1 MNWTEGNLSRHSRGR
16 QRNELLTRQKQHFAK
31 VRNNLLKSDVKRS
44 PVSISFLGTQY
55 SRDLKRRDD
64 SSSAAYKQPSSPL
77 LTEKRNRARSSLD
90 NPDNQSSTREKRR
103 RLLDKADWVGLNL
116 QQPIDITFPGQ
127 LQASAGSRWSKV
139 GRPRVR
145 MLRKYR
151 EDSRTPRLGAAHN
164 SHGPSLKIQI
174 GSQET
179 LPNTSISSQSNSD
192 IKRYSL
198 VPQPITGLPRRKSNL
213 TSSPEPSQT
222 RRPYVV
228 SRDSQLPQVPKG
240 ERHGIAGGHQGGA
253 YRNAVK
259 KSLFPE
265 EPTHVVYSSSII
277 HEPTPLRANY
287 FTVLRWT
294 PSGSDDQG
302 SMQVEIDRPLR
313 PIPSSQEADEE
324 IWKNWVS
331 TSSMIQPV
339 SASANSPIAI
349 SSVSS
354 RAGGLPSHL
363 QRRLP
368 SYDISSEAGLSTN
381 YPPQEPNI
389 DDQAPQAKIHESHHQ
404 SPEEKPGHSKIKTQ
418 PPDDDAVWM
427 KFALSDNSDEL
438 EARVFAE
445 AAFQAA
451 AELRPSDTST
461 SFNDAAET
469 IATHGSNPASNEDQ
483 DESTSFG
490 YSDESHV
497 ATDGTVASESVLSN
511 IATVGST
518 IQMESEPRFRFAQ
531 PRAFVGK
538 FADSNVATTGGSRLV
553 SHSKKRRGRPRK
565 RAVDGRANIRRLPD
579 FDGDPI
585 EEFED
590 D

>member
-31 VRNNLLKSDVKRS
+31 VRNNTLKSDVKRS

-55 SRDLKRRDD
+55 SRDLKRRDG
-64 SSSAAYKQPSSPL
+64 SSSAVYRSPSSPL
-77 LTEKRNRARSSLD
+77 LAEKRKRARSSLD
-90 NPDNQSSTREKRR
+90 GLDHQSSTQEKRK
-103 RLLDKADWVGLNL
+103 RLLEKADWVGLNL

-127 LQASAGSRWSKV
+127 LQTSAGSRWSKV
-139 GRPRVR
+139 ERPRVR
-145 MLRKYR
+145 MTRKHR
-151 EDSRTPRLGAAHN
+151 EDMPRLGVAHN
-164 SHGPSLKIQI
+164 SRGSFLKIQI
-174 GSQET
+174 GTREILS
-179 LPNTSISSQSNSD
+179 NTSISSQSK

-198 VPQPITGLPRRKSNL
+198 IPQPITGLPRGKSNL

-228 SRDSQLPQVPKG
+228 SRNSQPPQVPEG
-240 ERHGIAGGHQGGA
+240 ERHRIVWEQQGSA
-253 YRNAVK
+253 CPKTIK
-259 KSLFPE
+259 KSLVPE

-302 SMQVEIDRPLR
+302 SMQVEIDRRLR
-313 PIPSSQEADEE
+313 PIPLSQEVDEK
-324 IWKNWVS
+324 IWRNWMS
-331 TSSMIQPV
+331 TSSMVQPV

-368 SYDISSEAGLSTN
+368 SYEISGEPGITTN
-381 YPPQEPNI
+381 HSSHKPSIDEQEP
-389 DDQAPQAKIHESHHQ
+389 QATIHESHHQ
-404 SPEEKPGHSKIKTQ
+404 SPKRKPGHSKIETQ
-418 PPDDDAVWM
+418 PPDDNVAWM
-427 KFALSDNSDEL
+427 KFVLSDNSDEL

-445 AAFQAA
+445 AAYQAA
-451 AELRPSDTST
+451 AECCLSDIST
-461 SFNDAAET
+461 SSNDVAET
-469 IATHGSNPASNEDQ
+469 IATRGTNPASNGNQ
-483 DESTSFG
+483 DKSIPSG
-490 YSDESHV
+490 YSDESYV
-497 ATDGTVASESVLSN
+497 ATNGTVASESVLSN

-518 IQMESEPRFRFAQ
+518 NQIESEPRFRFAQ
-531 PRAFVGK
+531 PRIFVGK
-538 FADSNVATTGGSRLV
+538 FAESNVITTKGSPLLP
-553 SHSKKRRGRPRK
+553 HSRKRRGRPKK
-565 RAVDGRANIRRLPD
+565 RAADGRANIRRLPD

>member
-64 SSSAAYKQPSSPL
+64 SSSAAYKLPSSPL
-77 LTEKRNRARSSLD
+77 LAEKRKRARSSLD
-90 NPDNQSSTREKRR
+90 NPDHQTSTREKRK
-103 RLLDKADWVGLNL
+103 RLLERADWVGLNL

-127 LQASAGSRWSKV
+127 LQASIGSRWSKV
-139 GRPRVR
+139 ERSRVR
-145 MLRKYR
+145 MIRKHR
-151 EDSRTPRLGAAHN
+151 EDSHTSRPGGSPN
-164 SHGPSLKIQI
+164 SHDPSLKIQI
-174 GSQET
+174 GSQQI
-179 LPNTSISSQSNSD
+179 LSNTTISPQSK

-198 VPQPITGLPRRKSNL
+198 VPQPTTGLPRRKSNL

-228 SRDSQLPQVPKG
+228 SRNSQLSQVPKD
-240 ERHGIAGGHQGGA
+240 ERHGIAGEHQGGA
-253 YRNAVK
+253 YPEAVK

-265 EPTHVVYSSSII
+265 DPTHVVYSSSII
-277 HEPTPLRANY
+277 HEPTPLRANC

-294 PSGSDDQG
+294 PPGSDDQG
-302 SMQVEIDRPLR
+302 SMQVEIGRPLR
-313 PIPSSQEADEE
+313 PVTLSQGIDEE

-354 RAGGLPSHL
+354 RADGLPSHL
-363 QRRLP
+363 QKRLP
-368 SYDISSEAGLSTN
+368 SYEISSEAGISTN
-381 YPPQEPNI
+381 YPSHEPSI
-389 DDQAPQAKIHESHHQ
+389 DDQKPQATIHGNHHQ
-404 SPEEKPGHSKIKTQ
+404 SPKRKSGHSKIKTQ
-418 PPDDDAVWM
+418 LPDDNAVWM

-445 AAFQAA
+445 AAYQAA

-461 SFNDAAET
+461 SFNDIAGT
-469 IATHGSNPASNEDQ
+469 IATYGTNPTSSGNQ
-483 DESTSFG
+483 DESISSG
-490 YSDESHV
+490 YSDESHM
-497 ATDGTVASESVLSN
+497 ATNGTVVSESVLSN

-518 IQMESEPRFRFAQ
+518 SQVESEPRFRFAQ
-531 PRAFVGK
+531 PRTFVGK
-538 FADSNVATTGGSRLV
+538 FANSNATTTEGSYVL
-553 SHSKKRRGRPRK
+553 SHSKKRRGRPKK
-565 RAVDGRANIRRLPD
+565 RAADGRANIRRLPD

>member
-64 SSSAAYKQPSSPL
+64 SSSAAYKPPSSPL
-77 LTEKRNRARSSLD
+77 LAEKRKRACSSLD
-90 NPDNQSSTREKRR
+90 NPDHQSSTREKRK

-127 LQASAGSRWSKV
+127 LRAPTGSRWSKV
-139 GRPRVR
+139 ERPRVR
-145 MLRKYR
+145 MIRKHR
-151 EDSRTPRLGAAHN
+151 EDSRTPRLGAAHD
-164 SHGPSLKIQI
+164 SHSPSLKIQI
-174 GSQET
+174 GSQEI
-179 LPNTSISSQSNSD
+179 LRSASKSSQSKT
-192 IKRYSL
+192 KRYSL
-198 VPQPITGLPRRKSNL
+198 IPQPIAGIPRRKSNL
-213 TSSPEPSQT
+213 TSSPESSQT
-222 RRPYVV
+222 QRPYVV
-228 SRDSQLPQVPKG
+228 SRNGQLLQVPKG
-240 ERHGIAGGHQGGA
+240 EGHRIAGEQQGSA
-253 YRNAVK
+253 YPEAIK

-313 PIPSSQEADEE
+313 PIPLSQEGDEE
-324 IWKNWVS
+324 TWKNWVS

-368 SYDISSEAGLSTN
+368 SYEISSEVGISTN
-381 YPPQEPNI
+381 YPSHEPSI
-389 DDQAPQAKIHESHHQ
+389 DDQEPQATNHGSHHQ
-404 SPEEKPGHSKIKTQ
+404 SPEEKPGHNKIETQ
-418 PPDDDAVWM
+418 PPDDNAVWM

-445 AAFQAA
+445 AAYKAA
-451 AELRPSDTST
+451 AELCPSDTST
-461 SFNDAAET
+461 SFNDAAKT
-469 IATHGSNPASNEDQ
+469 VATHGTNPASNENQ
-483 DESTSFG
+483 DESISSG

-497 ATDGTVASESVLSN
+497 ATNGTVASESVLSN

-518 IQMESEPRFRFAQ
+518 SQMELEPRFRFAQ
-531 PRAFVGK
+531 PRTFVGK
-538 FADSNVATTGGSRLV
+538 FANSNVTTTEGSHLL
-553 SHSKKRRGRPRK
+553 SHSRRRRGRPKK
-565 RAVDGRANIRRLPD
+565 RTADGRANIRRLSD